1 MTPIQLESDILIWLS
16 EHSED
21 PLVALQAESAKVSNR
36 EYTGAGF
43 WVKLEIPDDVE
54 RLPDDSGKD
63 APISGPYIDSDNL
76 AHGGGTIFIVEGGA
90 ISRLEIFAYGSS
102 FPERLIDY
110 KLRYI
115 EQITPD
121 ELLLQPDSEKKTP
134 NT

>member
-1 MTPIQLESDILIWLS
+1 MTPIRLESDILIWLS
-16 EHSED
+16 QHSED

-43 WVKLEIPDDVE
+43 WISLEIPDDVE
-54 RLPDDSGKD
+54 RLPDDSEKV

-76 AHGGGTIFIVEGGA
+76 AHGGGTIFMVEGGA
-90 ISRLEIFAYGSS
+90 ISRLEVFAYGSS

-110 KLRYI
+110 RLRYI

-121 ELLLQPDSEKKTP
+121 ASLLQSDSEKKPP
-134 NT
+134 NN